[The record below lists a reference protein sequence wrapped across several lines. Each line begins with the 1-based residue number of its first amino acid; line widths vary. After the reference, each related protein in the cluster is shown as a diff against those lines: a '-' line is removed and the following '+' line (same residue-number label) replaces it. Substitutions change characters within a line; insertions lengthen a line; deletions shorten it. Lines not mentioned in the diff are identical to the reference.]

1 MRALV
6 VLLAACGGGAAVP
19 DGAPPAP
26 DAVVLPTALPALLS
40 QVGIYS
46 DIATKTLAADAREF
60 APRNVLWSDAADKV
74 RWIQLP
80 AGAQID
86 STDMDHWL
94 FPVGTKLVKQFS
106 LGGKRLETRV
116 LWRVGDTGNR
126 EADTLLGAYVWSDD
140 ESDATY
146 VPNGQDNLRGT
157 AHDAPSHDL
166 CWHCHVGDAGH
177 VLGFSALQLPD
188 LTGLPLSSPPTGTYS
203 APDPAQGYLHANC
216 GHCHNPDGSAW
227 VDSSMILRLGVA
239 ETAPATTQIVQTTVG
254 VPLQQWINHGYAD
267 RIVAGMPDQSAIIY
281 RMGQRTHNVQMP
293 PLATEYVDDA
303 GLAMITAWVQA
314 LP

>member
-6 VLLAACGGGAAVP
+6 VLLAACGGSHALP
-19 DGAPPAP
+19 DGAVPAP
-26 DAVVLPTALPALLS
+26 DATALP
-40 QVGIYS
+40 
-46 DIATKTLAADAREF
+46 ADAREF

-86 STDMDHWL
+86 ATDMDHWR

-116 LWRVGDTGNR
+116 IWRVGDTGNR

-140 ESDATY
+140 EADATY
-146 VPNGQDNLRGT
+146 VPDGQDNLRGT
-157 AHDAPSHDL
+157 PHDAPAHDL
-166 CWHCHVGDAGH
+166 CWHCHVGEAGH
-177 VLGFSALQLPD
+177 ILGFSALQLPD
-188 LTGLPLSSPPTGTYS
+188 LVGVPLSSPPVGTYG
-203 APDPAQGYLHANC
+203 APDAAQGYLHANC
-216 GHCHNPDGSAW
+216 GHCHNPEGSAW

-239 ETAPATTQIVQTTVG
+239 ETDPHATQIIQTTVG
-254 VPLQQWINHGYAD
+254 VPLQQWVNHGYAD
-267 RIVAGMPDQSAIIY
+267 RIVAGAPDQSAIIY
-281 RMGQRTHNVQMP
+281 RMSQRTHNVQMP

-303 GLAMITAWVQA
+303 GLAMMKSWVQA